1 LSRIGLSA
9 NYFGVTIQRI
19 IGDKQKQRKKETIMV
34 KTARLVLL
42 LLSATLALGVASAS
56 AQNAVVKEFIQ
67 FPGGGQGLYWVPD
80 SGPVS
85 NVAFLVIH
93 RTSDFLRH
101 VSTQELPQRGYSVL
115 GMNARFRNNEADVN
129 WELIAL
135 DVRSGVRYLRSQP
148 GIATVILIGHSGG
161 GPTTSYYQAVA
172 ENGLTYCQGPNK
184 LSPCSSEQLSGF
196 EASDKADAI
205 VFMDAHPS
213 NTITTLRALNGAVRS
228 EDNPEHTAAFLDPFS
243 IKNGFNPNG
252 DSVFSEQFVNRYSE
266 AQSRRLNRLIHE
278 ALRARTRIEKGKHF
292 PTDDDAFV
300 FYRNNARLSN
310 FSTGVHGRTFNPA
323 QLLKNNG
330 TVAAGQI
337 VQTVRAPDPGQKE
350 ADATF
355 DGVKFLTLTSFLSA
369 NAIRSTHSLNEDEID
384 WCSSNNSV
392 PCAVASISVPILVM
406 AMQGHYF
413 IRDGEYIYET
423 AASMDKEFIV
433 VEGANHGLGPCD
445 PCAALHNAD
454 YSNARTNMFNYIDD
468 WVSARF

>member
-1 LSRIGLSA
+1 
-9 NYFGVTIQRI
+9 
-19 IGDKQKQRKKETIMV
+19 MV
-34 KTARLVLL
+34 KTARLVLF
-42 LLSATLALGVASAS
+42 LLSTTLAVGVTSAS

-67 FPGGGQGLYWVPD
+67 FPGGAQGLYWVPD

-85 NVAFLVIH
+85 HIAFLAIH
-93 RTSDFLRH
+93 RTGNYLSH
-101 VSTQELPQRGYSVL
+101 VSTQQMPQRGYSVL

-135 DVRSGVRYLRSQP
+135 DVRNGVRYLRSQP
-148 GIATVILIGHSGG
+148 GITTVILIGHSGG

-172 ENGLTYCQGPNK
+172 ENGPAYCQGPNK
-184 LSPCSSEQLSGF
+184 LSPCSSSQLSGF
-196 EASDKADAI
+196 QPSDKADAI

-213 NTITTLRALNGAVRS
+213 NTITTLRAVNGAVQS
-228 EDNPEHTAAFLDPFS
+228 EENPKNTSANLDPFS
-243 IKNGFNPNG
+243 INNGFNPNG
-252 DSVFSEQFVNRYSE
+252 NSVFSQDFVDRYFK
-266 AQSRRLNRLIHE
+266 AQSQRMNKLIEE
-278 ALRARTRIEKGKHF
+278 ALQARKKIEAGQYF
-292 PTDDDAFV
+292 PTDDDAFI
-300 FYRNNARLSN
+300 FYRTNARLSN
-310 FSTGVHGRTFNPA
+310 FSTGVHGSTFNPA

-330 TVAAGQI
+330 TVVNGQI
-337 VQTVRAPDPGQKE
+337 VTTVRVPDPSLRE

-369 NAIRSTHSLNEDEID
+369 NAIWSTHSLNENEID

-406 AMQGHYF
+406 SMQGHYF

-423 AASMDKEFIV
+423 AASGDKEFIV
-433 VEGANHGLGPCD
+433 VEGANHGLGPCG

-454 YSNARTNMFNYIDD
+454 YSNARTNMFNYIDN